1 MLQAYFRGPGLH
13 DVDVTLPPGATAT
26 ESQAV
31 VDALN
36 VQNARIFKVTLIST
50 VVVGFAALLNSYR
63 VFKQLRREEIREE
76 ALMRQLKKRG

>member
-1 MLQAYFRGPGLH
+1 MLQAYLPGLNE
-13 DVDVTLPPGATAT
+13 VSVTLPPGATAS

-36 VQNARIFKVTLIST
+36 AQNARIFKVTLIST

>member
-1 MLQAYFRGPGLH
+1 MLQAYFQGPGLR
-13 DVDVTLPPGATAT
+13 DVDVTLPPGATQS

-31 VDALN
+31 VNALN
-36 VQNARIFKVTLIST
+36 AQNARIFKVTLIST
-50 VVVGFAALLNSYR
+50 VVVGFAALLNSFR

>member
-1 MLQAYFRGPGLH
+1 MLQAYFRGPGIGAM
-13 DVDVTLPPGATAT
+13 DVTLPANATPS

-36 VQNARIFKVTLIST
+36 AQNSRIFKVTLLST
-50 VVVGFAALLNSYR
+50 VVVGFAALINSYR
-63 VFKQLRREEIREE
+63 VFKQLRREEVREE

>member
-1 MLQAYFRGPGLH
+1 MLHAYFGPAELR
-13 DVDVTLPPGATAT
+13 DVNVTLPSNATVT

-36 VQNARIFKVTLIST
+36 AQNARIFKVTLIST